1 MLRQSF
7 ALPFF
12 IEVFEM
18 SEASTQIESL
28 LSPIPDACKDL
39 RLNLQTVLRGT
50 TADASTT
57 WSAAVASAYFCRNK
71 VLAEALRSDAGEN
84 LSADDLADAQAAA
97 ALMGMTTVY
106 YRSRHLIGKESYQ
119 AMRPSL
125 RMNRMM
131 SPASRTKY
139 EACALACAALG
150 GCEDCLKSHEANLLK
165 HGFTEENVHDLIR
178 VASIVH
184 GVCISLAM

>member
-1 MLRQSF
+1 
-7 ALPFF
+7 
-12 IEVFEM
+12 M
-18 SEASTQIESL
+18 SDVSSQVESL
-28 LSPIPDACKDL
+28 LSSIPDVCKDL

-50 TADASTT
+50 SLDAATT
-57 WSAAVASAYFCRNK
+57 LSAAVASAYFCRRTD
-71 VLAEALRSDAGEN
+71 LAVALRADAAGN
-84 LSADDLADAQAAA
+84 LTNDDVADAQAAA

-106 YRSRHLIGKESYQ
+106 YRTRHLIGKESYLS
-119 AMRPSL
+119 MRPSL

-165 HGFTEENVHDLIR
+165 HGFSEENVHDLIR
-178 VASIVH
+178 IAAIIN
-184 GVCISLAM
+184 GVCIALSC

>member
-1 MLRQSF
+1 
-7 ALPFF
+7 
-12 IEVFEM
+12 M
-18 SEASTQIESL
+18 SDVASQVETL
-28 LSPIPDACKDL
+28 LAGLPDACKDL

-50 TADASTT
+50 TVDASTT
-57 WSAAVASAYFCRNK
+57 YSAAVAAAYFVRNK
-71 VLAEALRSDAGEN
+71 ALAEAIRADAAAN
-84 LSADDLADAQAAA
+84 LSDDDVADAQAAA

-106 YRSRHLIGKESYQ
+106 YRTRHLIGKESYKT
-119 AMRPSL
+119 MRPSL

-165 HGFTEENVHDLIR
+165 HGFSEENVHDLVRI
-178 VASIVH
+178 ASIVN
-184 GVCISLAM
+184 GVAIALNS